1 MADKRVL
8 FKYEF
13 PETYNPVYAN
23 GAQGGLTPQGEIALN
38 FS

>member
-13 PETYNPVYAN
+13 PETYNPVYASGAAN
-23 GAQGGLTPQGEIALN
+23 GAA
-38 FS
+38 